1 MFAAVPV
8 AAPSESGD
16 PAAARALM
24 KVAFVVPRYGTSIRG
39 GAETGARML
48 AERLV
53 ADRGWEVEV
62 LTTCALDAITWRD
75 ELPEGTDDV
84 NGVRVR
90 RIRSAAGRDPHFHPL
105 WAQLRDDPAHA
116 GAADMERWVDLQ
128 GPRSPAL
135 LEAVAASDADVLAFY
150 PYLYYP
156 TVRGLP
162 LVEARA
168 VLHPAAHEEPALH
181 LPLFDDLFTRCR
193 GFAFHSR
200 SERALV
206 NARFGVAATPQ
217 VLIGLGVEEPGPS
230 DEGDGAAVR
239 AAHGVGEAPYLVCIG
254 RVDDQKG
261 TGMLWR
267 FFRAYKQ
274 RHPGPLRLVFVGQV
288 VDAPEPADDVVVT
301 GMLDDAAKWALLRG
315 ARALVAPSPHESFSL
330 TVIEALTAG
339 VPVLVNSVCGATR
352 EHCEQSGAGLWF
364 GDFAEFEAV
373 VRLLTTDGARHETM
387 ARNGRRYVAANYTW
401 PVILDRYC
409 SFLERFAGG
418 AGGRRPDA
426 VRAQERGKGVP

>member
-1 MFAAVPV
+1 
-8 AAPSESGD
+8 
-16 PAAARALM
+16 
-24 KVAFVVPRYGTSIRG
+24 VVPRYGPTIRG

-53 ADRGWEVEV
+53 ADKGFDVEV

-75 ELPEGTDDV
+75 ELQEGTSVV
-84 NGVRVR
+84 NGVRVH
-90 RIRSAAGRDPHFHPL
+90 RIRSEAGRDEHFHPL
-105 WAQLRDDPAHA
+105 WARLRHDPAHA
-116 GAADMERWVDLQ
+116 AAADMERWVDLQ

-135 LEAVAASDADVLAFY
+135 LQEVAASDADVLAFY

-162 LVEARA
+162 LVAERA

-206 NARFGVAATPQ
+206 TTRFGVAATPQ
-217 VLIGLGVEEPGPS
+217 VLIGLGVEEPAAFE
-230 DEGDGAAVR
+230 EGAAAAVR
-239 AAHGVGEAPYLVCIG
+239 ATFGVEEVPYLVCIG

-288 VDAPEPADDVVVT
+288 VDAPDPSDDIVLT
-301 GMLDDAAKWALLRG
+301 GMIDDAAKWGLLRG
-315 ARALVAPSPHESFSL
+315 ALVLVSPSPHESFSL
-330 TVIEALTAG
+330 TVVEALTAG
-339 VPVLVNSVCGATR
+339 VPALVNAACAATR

-364 GDFAEFEAV
+364 ADFAEFEAALL
-373 VRLLTTDGARHETM
+373 LLTTDAARREAM
-387 ARNGRRYVAANYTW
+387 RVNGRRYVEDNYTW

-409 SFLERFAGG
+409 SFLERFTG
-418 AGGRRPDA
+418 PDA
-426 VRAQERGKGVP
+426 GRVRGQVDGNGVP

>member
-1 MFAAVPV
+1 MRPRRHHV
-8 AAPSESGD
+8 ARRTG
-16 PAAARALM
+16 
-24 KVAFVVPRYGTSIRG
+24 RG
-39 GAETGARML
+39 HR
-48 AERLV
+48 
-53 ADRGWEVEV
+53 
-62 LTTCALDAITWRD
+62 
-75 ELPEGTDDV
+75 DV

-90 RIRSAAGRDPHFHPL
+90 RIRSAAGRDEHFHPL

-116 GAADMERWVDLQ
+116 GPADMERWVDLQ

-162 LVEARA
+162 LVAERA

-181 LPLFDDLFTRCR
+181 LPLFDDLFARCR

-217 VLIGLGVEEPGPS
+217 VLIGLGVEEPAPADERRRATRCGPRS
-230 DEGDGAAVR
+230 ASAD
-239 AAHGVGEAPYLVCIG
+239 APYVVCIG

-267 FFRAYKQ
+267 FFRAFKE

-288 VDAPEPADDVVVT
+288 VDPPEPADDIVVT
-301 GMLDDAAKWALLRG
+301 GMIDDAAKWALLRG
-315 ARALVAPSPHESFSL
+315 AGPGGTVAPRVVLPHGDRGTDRGRARSGERG
-330 TVIEALTAG
+330 VRRHAGALRAVG
-339 VPVLVNSVCGATR
+339 R
-352 EHCEQSGAGLWF
+352 R
-364 GDFAEFEAV
+364 AV
-373 VRLLTTDGARHETM
+373 VRRLRRVRGDARPAHTDDAPAEIMRQQRAPLRGGQLH
-387 ARNGRRYVAANYTW
+387 V
-401 PVILDRYC
+401 
-409 SFLERFAGG
+409 AGG
-418 AGGRRPDA
+418 PGPLLLVPGALRGGGGRRADA
-426 VRAQERGKGVP
+426 VRAQAGGNGVP

>member
-1 MFAAVPV
+1 
-8 AAPSESGD
+8 
-16 PAAARALM
+16 
-24 KVAFVVPRYGTSIRG
+24 VVPRYGPTIRG

-53 ADRGWEVEV
+53 ADRGFDVEV

-75 ELPEGTDDV
+75 ELQEGTSEE
-84 NGVRVR
+84 NGVRVHR
-90 RIRSAAGRDPHFHPL
+90 MRSEAGRHAHFHPL
-105 WAQLRDDPAHA
+105 WAQLRADPAHA
-116 GAADMERWVDLQ
+116 TRADMERWVDLQ

-135 LEAVAASDADVLAFY
+135 LQAVVDSEADVLAFY

-162 LVEARA
+162 LVARRA
-168 VLHPAAHEEPALH
+168 VLHPAAHEEPALY
-181 LPLFDDLFTRCR
+181 LPLFDELFAHCR

-206 NARFGVAATPQ
+206 TARFGVAATPQ
-217 VLIGLGVEEPGPS
+217 VLIGLGVEEPAGA
-230 DEGDGAAVR
+230 DGGAAAAGR
-239 AAHGVGEAPYLVCIG
+239 AAFGLEGVPYLVCIG

-261 TGMLWR
+261 TGLLWR

-288 VDAPEPADDVVVT
+288 VDAPEASDDIVLT
-301 GMLDDAAKWALLRG
+301 GMLEDAAKWGLLRG
-315 ARALVAPSPHESFSL
+315 AQVHVAPSPYESFSL

-339 VPVLVNSVCGATR
+339 VPVLVNARCDATR
-352 EHCEQSGAGLWF
+352 EHCEQSGGGLWF
-364 GDFAEFEAV
+364 SDFAEFEAAL
-373 VRLLTTDGARHETM
+373 RLLTSDAARRETM
-387 ARNGRRYVAANYTW
+387 QANGRRYVETTYTW

-409 SFLERFAGG
+409 SFLERFTGRATETAG
-418 AGGRRPDA
+418 
-426 VRAQERGKGVP
+426 AQVGGKGVP